1 MQTFASVDE
10 QLTYLRKGSAEI
22 IRESDLR
29 AKLEKSRVTGK
40 PLRVKLGMD
49 PTAPDLHLG
58 HTVVLRKLKHF
69 QDLGHTAI
77 FLIGDFTGM
86 IGDPTGRSATRPPL
100 TREQIEENAET
111 YKAQVFK
118 ILDPQKTVVDFNRR
132 WMGKFTSDD
141 FVRLM
146 AKYTVSQLLER
157 EDFHKRF
164 RDEKPISLHE
174 LLYPLVQ
181 GYDSVALEADVEL
194 GGTDQKFNLLVGRE
208 LQRAYGQESQVV
220 LTTPI
225 LEGLDGV
232 QKMSKSLGNAI
243 GIHEPPLEMYGK
255 IMSISDP
262 MMWRYYELLTDVQV
276 ADIEKMKRDVNSGQL
291 HPMRAKRD
299 LASRIVRDFY
309 GVDAADSADKDW
321 VQIFQKKEVPKIVD
335 QTPVLGSKVKGR
347 SLQELPPEKRENAPI
362 FGHKG
367 IKLSYRDVAFQ
378 LGGQGLGKSYP
389 GIKLDHVIAQ
399 AGFVASVSEGNRKI
413 REGAVRIGDNV
424 ETSPLIFVE
433 SLPTELPIRVGRQVK
448 NVTITLDNADL

>member
-1 MQTFASVDE
+1 MSFLMPTFAPVDE
-10 QLTYLRKGSAEI
+10 QLTYLKKGSAEI
-22 IRESDLR
+22 IRETDLR
-29 AKLEKSRVTGK
+29 SKLEKSRLAGK

-86 IGDPTGRSATRPPL
+86 IGDPTGRSVTRPPL
-100 TREQIEENAET
+100 TREQIEQNAET

-118 ILDPQKTVVDFNRR
+118 ILDPQKTVIDFNRR
-132 WMGKFTSDD
+132 WMGQFTSDD

-157 EDFHKRF
+157 EDFHQRF
-164 RDEKPISLHE
+164 QHEKPISVHE

-208 LQRAYGQESQVV
+208 LQRSYGQESQVV

-255 IMSISDP
+255 IMSISDE

-276 ADIEKMKRDVNSGQL
+276 ADIEKMKRES
-291 HPMRAKRD
+291 HPMQAKKE
-299 LASRIVRDFY
+299 LARRIVADFHSQDA
-309 GVDAADSADKDW
+309 GVKAAEDW
-321 VQIFQKKEVPKIVD
+321 AKQFQKNEVPEDIEEAEIAAPENRLRIDKLLAR
-335 QTPVLGSKVKGR
+335 TGLAGSVTDGGRMVK
-347 SLQELPPEKRENAPI
+347 Q
-362 FGHKG
+362 
-367 IKLSYRDVAFQ
+367 
-378 LGGQGLGKSYP
+378 
-389 GIKLDHVIAQ
+389 
-399 AGFVASVSEGNRKI
+399 
-413 REGAVRIGDNV
+413 GAVRVNGATVNDPAVVLDIM
-424 ETSPLIFVE
+424 TR
-433 SLPTELPIRVGRQVK
+433 PTLQVGRRIKRVRPGIPGTGV
-448 NVTITLDNADL
+448 VTES

>member
-1 MQTFASVDE
+1 MVRMPNFAPVEE
-10 QLTYLRKGSAEI
+10 QLTYLKKGAAEI
-22 IRESDLR
+22 IREADLR
-29 AKLEKSRVTGK
+29 AKLEKSRATGK
-40 PLRVKLGMD
+40 PLRIKLGMD

-69 QDLGHTAI
+69 QDRGHTAI

-100 TREQIEENAET
+100 SREQIEENAET
-111 YKAQVFK
+111 YKTQVFK
-118 ILDPQKTVVDFNRR
+118 ILDPKKTVIDFNRR
-132 WMGKFTSDD
+132 WMGKFTADD
-141 FVRLM
+141 FVRLT

-164 RDEKPISLHE
+164 QEEKPISVHE

-208 LQRAYGQESQVV
+208 MQRAYGQESQVV

-255 IMSISDP
+255 IMSISDG

-276 ADIEKMKRDVNSGQL
+276 AEIENLKQL
-291 HPMRAKRD
+291 QHPMESKKE
-299 LASRIVRDFY
+299 LAWRIVKDFHSSQ
-309 GVDAADSADKDW
+309 AADSAMQDW
-321 VQIFQKKEVPKIVD
+321 TKQFQFR
-335 QTPVLGSKVKGR
+335 QTPRSIEQVHVNYEDIASGWSSGKAIPEGSPIKADKLVHKAGLAVSVTEASKKRAAGSVKIDDVPVRDPVFSLGS
-347 SLQELPPEKRENAPI
+347 P
-362 FGHKG
+362 
-367 IKLSYRDVAFQ
+367 AFPKTIV
-378 LGGQGLGKSYP
+378 L
-389 GIKLDHVIAQ
+389 H
-399 AGFVASVSEGNRKI
+399 
-413 REGAVRIGDNV
+413 
-424 ETSPLIFVE
+424 
-433 SLPTELPIRVGRQVK
+433 VGRKLREVY
-448 NVTITLDNADL
+448 IRGPFAP

>member
-1 MQTFASVDE
+1 MSNFAPVEE
-10 QLTYLRKGSAEI
+10 QLTYLKKGSAEI
-22 IRESDLR
+22 IRESELR
-29 AKLEKSRVTGK
+29 AKLEKSRASGK

-100 TREQIEENAET
+100 TREQIEQNAET

-118 ILDPQKTVVDFNRR
+118 ILDPAKTVVDFNRR
-132 WMGKFTSDD
+132 WFGPMSSDE
-141 FVRLM
+141 FVRL
-146 AKYTVSQLLER
+146 AARYTVSQLLER

-164 RDEKPISLHE
+164 QEEKPISVHE

-243 GIHEPPLEMYGK
+243 GIHEAPLEMYGK
-255 IMSISDP
+255 LMSISDE

-276 ADIEKMKRDVNSGQL
+276 ADIEKMKSAM
-291 HPMRAKRD
+291 HPMTAKKE
-299 LASRIVRDFY
+299 LARRIVADFHSTDVAAY
-309 GVDAADSADKDW
+309 AGDHWVKQFQTNETPDILEQIAVSLTKIVSGSGEAVGIKTPPHDVLVLAADRSFDTAVLVRVDKLLVEAKLAESASDGSRKIKQKAVEIDKELVDKPKLA
-321 VQIFQKKEVPKIVD
+321 VQRPSRPLIVRA
-335 QTPVLGSKVKGR
+335 GR
-347 SLQELPPEKRENAPI
+347 SMKR
-362 FGHKG
+362 
-367 IKLSYRDVAFQ
+367 VM
-378 LGGQGLGKSYP
+378 
-389 GIKLDHVIAQ
+389 IA
-399 AGFVASVSEGNRKI
+399 
-413 REGAVRIGDNV
+413 
-424 ETSPLIFVE
+424 
-433 SLPTELPIRVGRQVK
+433 
-448 NVTITLDNADL
+448 

>member
-1 MQTFASVDE
+1 MSTFATVEE
-10 QLTYLRKGSAEI
+10 QLTYLKKGSAEI

-29 AKLEKSRVTGK
+29 AKLEKSRASGK

-86 IGDPTGRSATRPPL
+86 IGDPTGRSVTRPPL

-118 ILDPQKTVVDFNRR
+118 ILDPQKTVIDFNRR
-132 WMGKFTSDD
+132 WMGQFSSDD

-164 RDEKPISLHE
+164 KDEKPISVHE

-232 QKMSKSLGNAI
+232 QKMSKSYGNAI
-243 GIHEPPLEMYGK
+243 GIHEAPLEMYGK
-255 IMSISDP
+255 IMSISDE

-276 ADIEKMKRDVNSGQL
+276 ADIEKMKREA
-291 HPMRAKRD
+291 HPMQAKKD
-299 LASRIVRDFY
+299 LARRIVADFHSA
-309 GVDAADSADKDW
+309 DAAAKAGEDW
-321 VQIFQKKEVPKIVD
+321 AKQFQKSEVPEELACVD
-335 QTPVLGSKVKGR
+335 IPLAEVALEGEGSGAIR
-347 SLQELPPEKRENAPI
+347 IIARE
-362 FGHKG
+362 
-367 IKLSYRDVAFQ
+367 
-378 LGGQGLGKSYP
+378 
-389 GIKLDHVIAQ
+389 
-399 AGFVASVSEGNRKI
+399 VSIPGNRYLVRLDKLI
-413 REGAVRIGDNV
+413 RKAGLASSNTEATTKLKSGAVSIDGDRIGAEEFLVYMATDLYAV
-424 ETSPLIFVE
+424 L
-433 SLPTELPIRVGRQVK
+433 RVGRRLK
-448 NVTITLDNADL
+448 KFRLIISRK

>member
-1 MQTFASVDE
+1 MSTFASVDE
-10 QLTYLRKGSAEI
+10 QLTYLKKGSAEI
-22 IRESDLR
+22 IREADLR
-29 AKLEKSRVTGK
+29 AKLEKSRTTGK

-86 IGDPTGRSATRPPL
+86 IGDPTGRSVTRPPL

-118 ILDPQKTVVDFNRR
+118 ILDPKKTVIDFNRR
-132 WMGKFTSDD
+132 WMGKFTPDD

-157 EDFHKRF
+157 EEFHKRF
-164 RDEKPISLHE
+164 RDEKPISVHE

-255 IMSISDP
+255 VMSISDE

-276 ADIEKMKRDVNSGQL
+276 AEIEKMKREV
-291 HPMRAKRD
+291 HPMQAKKE
-299 LASRIVRDFY
+299 LARRIVADFHSAEAAAKA
-309 GVDAADSADKDW
+309 GEDWARQFQKSEVPENVEEVSIDVAEIGGSVDASSRALLRLDRLLVKCGLAASATDAARKLK
-321 VQIFQKKEVPKIVD
+321 Q
-335 QTPVLGSKVKGR
+335 GS
-347 SLQELPPEKRENAPI
+347 
-362 FGHKG
+362 
-367 IKLSYRDVAFQ
+367 
-378 LGGQGLGKSYP
+378 
-389 GIKLDHVIAQ
+389 
-399 AGFVASVSEGNRKI
+399 
-413 REGAVRIGDNV
+413 VRIDNQV
-424 ETSPLIFVE
+424 TGQKDLRLVLTPPPPAKLA
-433 SLPTELPIRVGRQVK
+433 LRVGRQLRIAV
-448 NVTITLDNADL
+448 VSW